1 MEQIEKEKILREKKT
16 GGVKCDVGR
25 EKRETKVPPLG
36 KRGERV
42 KERKGVGVPERD
54 TERERKKVRNREGE
68 EERERER
75 YR

>member
-1 MEQIEKEKILREKKT
+1 MTLGEKKKNNKLEEMEQIEKEKILREKKT

-54 TERERKKVRNREGE
+54 TEREKK
-68 EERERER
+68 
-75 YR
+75 